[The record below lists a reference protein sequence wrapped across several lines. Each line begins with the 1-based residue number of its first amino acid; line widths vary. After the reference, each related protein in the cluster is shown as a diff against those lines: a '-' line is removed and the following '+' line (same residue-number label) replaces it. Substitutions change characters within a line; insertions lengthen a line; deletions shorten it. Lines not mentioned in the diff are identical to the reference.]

1 MSKILTALPN
11 LLLLN
16 GQATKDEVIS
26 VKEID
31 ITDDEVEAL
40 SLNQEIEH
48 FNDILDSIATLPNYT
63 KMFHTNF
70 MQKLKDE
77 IDILNSNCNISNYL
91 FTVNVLKAKFNM
103 YNYLN
108 RELIE
113 LCQVNAVDKKTIE
126 KVFLI
131 LNAIN
136 EKNQKVQNDLVNLIF
151 QLSPRIDQQIA
162 FYRKE
167 YNDIK
172 GDLKIIKEGM
182 KEKEKMNKVL
192 YDNNKIL
199 QAKVNA
205 YQNNSIN
212 NNQSNNSTINKAPI
226 DLGASSAKKENKFKS
241 SYTFLKKETDKI
253 LESNLKNKTISSNE
267 ESTKNIYISN
277 INLKQT
283 NYIPSPKLP
292 NTEQYVL
299 KKNRSTSNI
308 NTATISPRI
317 LTQKQLLQVITEIY
331 ASKSQYDKKCY
342 DYHLP
347 KETLEQHM
355 YTFLNNKYGL
365 KNLTIEWATSIINGI
380 KQYSQTNSEVCL
392 FGKILRNELEEE
404 SYQVY
409 LKLKSTIY
417 ELLGYY
423 YQTKYPYKST
433 KEIDR
438 MLKEKQGSY
447 LIEEEWKTLIK
458 YLFPKDSETVLSK
471 INEYI
476 ENSRN
481 ERAQTDNKV
490 NTYAYSSG
498 NSRKLTREELKSL
511 NRKENDLKILYSDF
525 NKILLEI
532 QIRLRDKY
540 LSNFVSTFKQ
550 IDEDDDGVLNEE
562 QFRDL
567 IIKLELYPLES
578 VGEEYEKLIDKIDPF
593 NTQVFTFSD
602 CVKLL
607 ANEYVDDGKT
617 KALDKIAMNTVTEE
631 NVDNNNN
638 ATN

>member
-167 YNDIK
+167 YNDTK

>member
-212 NNQSNNSTINKAPI
+212 NNQSNNSTINKASI

>member
-1 MSKILTALPN
+1 M
-11 LLLLN
+11 
-16 GQATKDEVIS
+16 
-26 VKEID
+26 
-31 ITDDEVEAL
+31 
-40 SLNQEIEH
+40 
-48 FNDILDSIATLPNYT
+48 
-63 KMFHTNF
+63 
-70 MQKLKDE
+70 
-77 IDILNSNCNISNYL
+77 
-91 FTVNVLKAKFNM
+91 
-103 YNYLN
+103 
-108 RELIE
+108 
-113 LCQVNAVDKKTIE
+113 
-126 KVFLI
+126 
-131 LNAIN
+131 
-136 EKNQKVQNDLVNLIF
+136 
-151 QLSPRIDQQIA
+151 RI
-162 FYRKE
+162 
-167 YNDIK
+167 
-172 GDLKIIKEGM
+172 
-182 KEKEKMNKVL
+182 
-192 YDNNKIL
+192 
-199 QAKVNA
+199 
-205 YQNNSIN
+205 
-212 NNQSNNSTINKAPI
+212 
-226 DLGASSAKKENKFKS
+226 
-241 SYTFLKKETDKI
+241 
-253 LESNLKNKTISSNE
+253 
-267 ESTKNIYISN
+267 
-277 INLKQT
+277 
-283 NYIPSPKLP
+283 
-292 NTEQYVL
+292 
-299 KKNRSTSNI
+299 
-308 NTATISPRI
+308 
-317 LTQKQLLQVITEIY
+317 
-331 ASKSQYDKKCY
+331 
-342 DYHLP
+342 
-347 KETLEQHM
+347 
-355 YTFLNNKYGL
+355 
-365 KNLTIEWATSIINGI
+365 
-380 KQYSQTNSEVCL
+380 
-392 FGKILRNELEEE
+392 
-404 SYQVY
+404 SYQ
-409 LKLKSTIY
+409 KPQR
-417 ELLGYY
+417 LGVRAV
-423 YQTKYPYKST
+423 TFK
-433 KEIDR
+433 

>member
-212 NNQSNNSTINKAPI
+212 NNQNNNSTINKASI

-317 LTQKQLLQVITEIY
+317 LTQKQLLQVITDIY

-607 ANEYVDDGKT
+607 ANEYVDNGKT

>member
-103 YNYLN
+103 YNYIN

-113 LCQVNAVDKKTIE
+113 LCQVNAVYKKTIE

-212 NNQSNNSTINKAPI
+212 NNQSNNSTINKASI

>member
-212 NNQSNNSTINKAPI
+212 NNQSNNSTINKASI

-317 LTQKQLLQVITEIY
+317 LTQKQLLQVITDIY

-511 NRKENDLKILYSDF
+511 NRKENDLKILYTDF

>member
-1 MSKILTALPN
+1 M
-11 LLLLN
+11 
-16 GQATKDEVIS
+16 IS

-113 LCQVNAVDKKTIE
+113 LCQVNSVDKKTIE

-136 EKNQKVQNDLVNLIF
+136 EKNQKVQNDIVNLIF

-199 QAKVNA
+199 QAKVNS
-205 YQNNSIN
+205 YQNNSI
-212 NNQSNNSTINKAPI
+212 NNQSNNSTINKASI

-241 SYTFLKKETDKI
+241 SYAFLKKETDKI
-253 LESNLKNKTISSNE
+253 PEANLKNKTISSNE

-331 ASKSQYDKKCY
+331 TSKSQYDKKCN

-476 ENSRN
+476 ESSRN
-481 ERAQTDNKV
+481 ERTQTDNKV

-511 NRKENDLKILYSDF
+511 NRKENDLKILYTDF

-602 CVKLL
+602 CVRLL
-607 ANEYVDDGKT
+607 ANEFVDDGKT

>member
-212 NNQSNNSTINKAPI
+212 NNQSNNSTINKASI

-299 KKNRSTSNI
+299 KKNKSTSNI

>member
-1 MSKILTALPN
+1 M
-11 LLLLN
+11 
-16 GQATKDEVIS
+16 
-26 VKEID
+26 
-31 ITDDEVEAL
+31 
-40 SLNQEIEH
+40 
-48 FNDILDSIATLPNYT
+48 
-63 KMFHTNF
+63 
-70 MQKLKDE
+70 
-77 IDILNSNCNISNYL
+77 
-91 FTVNVLKAKFNM
+91 
-103 YNYLN
+103 
-108 RELIE
+108 
-113 LCQVNAVDKKTIE
+113 
-126 KVFLI
+126 
-131 LNAIN
+131 
-136 EKNQKVQNDLVNLIF
+136 
-151 QLSPRIDQQIA
+151 
-162 FYRKE
+162 
-167 YNDIK
+167 
-172 GDLKIIKEGM
+172 IIIR
-182 KEKEKMNKVL
+182 
-192 YDNNKIL
+192 Y
-199 QAKVNA
+199 A

-212 NNQSNNSTINKAPI
+212 NNQSNNSTINKASI

-317 LTQKQLLQVITEIY
+317 LTQKQLLQVITDIY

>member
-212 NNQSNNSTINKAPI
+212 NNQSNNSTINKASI

-631 NVDNNNN
+631 NLDNNNN

>member
-1 MSKILTALPN
+1 
-11 LLLLN
+11 
-16 GQATKDEVIS
+16 
-26 VKEID
+26 
-31 ITDDEVEAL
+31 
-40 SLNQEIEH
+40 
-48 FNDILDSIATLPNYT
+48 
-63 KMFHTNF
+63 MFHTNF

-113 LCQVNAVDKKTIE
+113 LCQVNSVDKKTIE

-136 EKNQKVQNDLVNLIF
+136 EKNQKVQNDIVNLIF

-199 QAKVNA
+199 QAKVNS
-205 YQNNSIN
+205 YQNNSI
-212 NNQSNNSTINKAPI
+212 NNQSNNSTINKASI

-241 SYTFLKKETDKI
+241 SYAFLKKETDKI
-253 LESNLKNKTISSNE
+253 PEANLKNKTISSNE

-331 ASKSQYDKKCY
+331 TSKSQYDKKCN

-476 ENSRN
+476 ESSRN
-481 ERAQTDNKV
+481 ERTQTDNKV

-511 NRKENDLKILYSDF
+511 NRKENDLKILYTDF

-602 CVKLL
+602 CVRLL
-607 ANEYVDDGKT
+607 ANEFVDDGKT

>member
-212 NNQSNNSTINKAPI
+212 NNQSNNSTINKASI

-241 SYTFLKKETDKI
+241 SYTFLKKEADKI

-267 ESTKNIYISN
+267 ESTKNIYIPN

>member
-212 NNQSNNSTINKAPI
+212 NNQSNNSTINKASI

-347 KETLEQHM
+347 KQTPEHHM

-578 VGEEYEKLIDKIDPF
+578 VGEEYEKLTDKIDPF

>member
-136 EKNQKVQNDLVNLIF
+136 EKNQKVQNDIVNLIF

-182 KEKEKMNKVL
+182 REKEKMNKVL

-199 QAKVNA
+199 QAKVNS
-205 YQNNSIN
+205 YQNNSI
-212 NNQSNNSTINKAPI
+212 NNQSNNSTINKASI
-226 DLGASSAKKENKFKS
+226 DLGASSTKKENKFKS

-331 ASKSQYDKKCY
+331 TSKSQYDKKCY

-476 ENSRN
+476 ESTRN
-481 ERAQTDNKV
+481 ERTQTDNKV

-511 NRKENDLKILYSDF
+511 NRKENDLKILYTDF

-602 CVKLL
+602 CVRLL
-607 ANEYVDDGKT
+607 ANEFVDDGKT

>member
-241 SYTFLKKETDKI
+241 SYTFLKKETDKM

-631 NVDNNNN
+631 NVDNHNN

>member
-1 MSKILTALPN
+1 
-11 LLLLN
+11 
-16 GQATKDEVIS
+16 
-26 VKEID
+26 
-31 ITDDEVEAL
+31 
-40 SLNQEIEH
+40 
-48 FNDILDSIATLPNYT
+48 
-63 KMFHTNF
+63 MFHTNF

-113 LCQVNAVDKKTIE
+113 LCQVNSVDKKTIE

-136 EKNQKVQNDLVNLIF
+136 EKNQKVQNDIVNLIF

-182 KEKEKMNKVL
+182 REKEKMNKVL

-199 QAKVNA
+199 QAKVNS
-205 YQNNSIN
+205 YQNNSI
-212 NNQSNNSTINKAPI
+212 NNQSNNSTINKASI

-253 LESNLKNKTISSNE
+253 PEANLKNKTISSNE

-331 ASKSQYDKKCY
+331 TSKSQYDKKCN

-476 ENSRN
+476 ESSRN
-481 ERAQTDNKV
+481 ERTQTDNKV

-511 NRKENDLKILYSDF
+511 NRKENDLKILYTDF

-602 CVKLL
+602 CVRLL
-607 ANEYVDDGKT
+607 ANEFVDDGKT

>member
-212 NNQSNNSTINKAPI
+212 NNQSNNSTINKASI

-317 LTQKQLLQVITEIY
+317 LTQKQLLQVITDIY

>member
-212 NNQSNNSTINKAPI
+212 NNQSNNSTINKASI

-317 LTQKQLLQVITEIY
+317 LTQKQLLQVIADIY

>member
-1 MSKILTALPN
+1 
-11 LLLLN
+11 
-16 GQATKDEVIS
+16 
-26 VKEID
+26 
-31 ITDDEVEAL
+31 
-40 SLNQEIEH
+40 
-48 FNDILDSIATLPNYT
+48 
-63 KMFHTNF
+63 MFHTNF

-113 LCQVNAVDKKTIE
+113 LCQVNSVDKKTIE

-136 EKNQKVQNDLVNLIF
+136 EKNQKVQNDIVNLIF

-182 KEKEKMNKVL
+182 REKEKMNKVL

-199 QAKVNA
+199 QAKVNS
-205 YQNNSIN
+205 YQNNSI
-212 NNQSNNSTINKAPI
+212 NNQSNNSTINKASI
-226 DLGASSAKKENKFKS
+226 DLGASSTKKENKFKS

-253 LESNLKNKTISSNE
+253 PEANLKNKTISSNE
-267 ESTKNIYISN
+267 DSTKNIYISN

-292 NTEQYVL
+292 NPEQYVL

-331 ASKSQYDKKCY
+331 TSKSQYDKKCY

-476 ENSRN
+476 ESTRN
-481 ERAQTDNKV
+481 ERTQTDNKV

-511 NRKENDLKILYSDF
+511 NRKENDLKILYTDF

-602 CVKLL
+602 CVRLL
-607 ANEYVDDGKT
+607 ANEFVDDGKT

>member
-91 FTVNVLKAKFNM
+91 FTVNVLKEKFNM

-212 NNQSNNSTINKAPI
+212 NNQSNNSTINKASI

>member
-172 GDLKIIKEGM
+172 GDLKIIKEVM

-241 SYTFLKKETDKI
+241 SYTFLKKETDKM

>member
-1 MSKILTALPN
+1 
-11 LLLLN
+11 
-16 GQATKDEVIS
+16 
-26 VKEID
+26 
-31 ITDDEVEAL
+31 
-40 SLNQEIEH
+40 
-48 FNDILDSIATLPNYT
+48 
-63 KMFHTNF
+63 MFHTNF

-113 LCQVNAVDKKTIE
+113 LCQVNSVDKKTIE

-136 EKNQKVQNDLVNLIF
+136 EKNQKVQNDIVNLIF

-182 KEKEKMNKVL
+182 REKEKMNKVL

-199 QAKVNA
+199 QAKVNS
-205 YQNNSIN
+205 YQNNSI
-212 NNQSNNSTINKAPI
+212 NNQSNNSTINKASI

-241 SYTFLKKETDKI
+241 SYAFLKKETDKI
-253 LESNLKNKTISSNE
+253 PEANLKNKTISSNE

-331 ASKSQYDKKCY
+331 TSKSQYDKKCN

-476 ENSRN
+476 ESSRN
-481 ERAQTDNKV
+481 ERTQTDNKV

-511 NRKENDLKILYSDF
+511 NRKENDLKILYTDF

-602 CVKLL
+602 CVRLL
-607 ANEYVDDGKT
+607 ANEFVDDGKT

>member
-1 MSKILTALPN
+1 M
-11 LLLLN
+11 
-16 GQATKDEVIS
+16 IS

-113 LCQVNAVDKKTIE
+113 LCQVNSVDKKTIE

-136 EKNQKVQNDLVNLIF
+136 EKNQKVQSDIVNLIF

-182 KEKEKMNKVL
+182 REKEKMNKVL

-199 QAKVNA
+199 QAKVNS

-212 NNQSNNSTINKAPI
+212 NNQSNNSTINKASI

-253 LESNLKNKTISSNE
+253 PEANLKNKTISSNE

-317 LTQKQLLQVITEIY
+317 LTQKQLLQVITEILT
-331 ASKSQYDKKCY
+331 SKSQYDKKCY

-380 KQYSQTNSEVCL
+380 TQYSQTNSEVCL

-476 ENSRN
+476 ESSRN
-481 ERAQTDNKV
+481 ERTQTDNKV

-511 NRKENDLKILYSDF
+511 NRKENDLKILYTDF

-602 CVKLL
+602 CVRLL
-607 ANEYVDDGKT
+607 ANEFVDDGKT

>member
-241 SYTFLKKETDKI
+241 SYTFLKKETDKM

>member
-136 EKNQKVQNDLVNLIF
+136 EKNQPVQNDLVNLIF

-212 NNQSNNSTINKAPI
+212 NNQSNNSTINKASI

-253 LESNLKNKTISSNE
+253 LESNLMIFFHSHL
-267 ESTKNIYISN
+267 NI
-277 INLKQT
+277 
-283 NYIPSPKLP
+283 
-292 NTEQYVL
+292 
-299 KKNRSTSNI
+299 
-308 NTATISPRI
+308 
-317 LTQKQLLQVITEIY
+317 
-331 ASKSQYDKKCY
+331 
-342 DYHLP
+342 
-347 KETLEQHM
+347 
-355 YTFLNNKYGL
+355 
-365 KNLTIEWATSIINGI
+365 
-380 KQYSQTNSEVCL
+380 
-392 FGKILRNELEEE
+392 
-404 SYQVY
+404 
-409 LKLKSTIY
+409 
-417 ELLGYY
+417 
-423 YQTKYPYKST
+423 
-433 KEIDR
+433 
-438 MLKEKQGSY
+438 
-447 LIEEEWKTLIK
+447 
-458 YLFPKDSETVLSK
+458 
-471 INEYI
+471 
-476 ENSRN
+476 
-481 ERAQTDNKV
+481 
-490 NTYAYSSG
+490 
-498 NSRKLTREELKSL
+498 
-511 NRKENDLKILYSDF
+511 
-525 NKILLEI
+525 
-532 QIRLRDKY
+532 
-540 LSNFVSTFKQ
+540 
-550 IDEDDDGVLNEE
+550 
-562 QFRDL
+562 
-567 IIKLELYPLES
+567 
-578 VGEEYEKLIDKIDPF
+578 
-593 NTQVFTFSD
+593 
-602 CVKLL
+602 
-607 ANEYVDDGKT
+607 
-617 KALDKIAMNTVTEE
+617 
-631 NVDNNNN
+631 
-638 ATN
+638 

>member
-136 EKNQKVQNDLVNLIF
+136 EKNQKVQNDLVGLVF

-447 LIEEEWKTLIK
+447 LIEGEWKTLIK

-498 NSRKLTREELKSL
+498 NSHKLTREELKSL

>member
-1 MSKILTALPN
+1 
-11 LLLLN
+11 
-16 GQATKDEVIS
+16 
-26 VKEID
+26 
-31 ITDDEVEAL
+31 
-40 SLNQEIEH
+40 
-48 FNDILDSIATLPNYT
+48 
-63 KMFHTNF
+63 MFHTNF

-113 LCQVNAVDKKTIE
+113 LCQVNSVDKKTIE

-136 EKNQKVQNDLVNLIF
+136 EKNQKVQNDIVNLIF

-182 KEKEKMNKVL
+182 REKEKMNKVL

-199 QAKVNA
+199 QAKVNS
-205 YQNNSIN
+205 YQNNSI
-212 NNQSNNSTINKAPI
+212 NNQSNNSTINKASI

-241 SYTFLKKETDKI
+241 SYSFLKKETDKI
-253 LESNLKNKTISSNE
+253 PEANLKNKTISSNE

-331 ASKSQYDKKCY
+331 TSKSQYDKKCN

-476 ENSRN
+476 ESSRN
-481 ERAQTDNKV
+481 ERTQTDNKV

-511 NRKENDLKILYSDF
+511 NRKENDLKILYTDF

-602 CVKLL
+602 CVRLL
-607 ANEYVDDGKT
+607 ANEFVDDGKT

>member
-48 FNDILDSIATLPNYT
+48 FNDILDRIATLPNYT

-108 RELIE
+108 RELSE

-212 NNQSNNSTINKAPI
+212 NNQSNNSTINKASI

-317 LTQKQLLQVITEIY
+317 LTQKQLLQVITDIY

>member
-31 ITDDEVEAL
+31 ITDDEVDAL

-212 NNQSNNSTINKAPI
+212 NNQSNNSTINKASI

>member
-212 NNQSNNSTINKAPI
+212 NNQSNNSTINKASI

-267 ESTKNIYISN
+267 ESTKNIYIPN

-317 LTQKQLLQVITEIY
+317 LTQKQLLQVITDIY

>member
-48 FNDILDSIATLPNYT
+48 FNDILDRIATLPNYT

-212 NNQSNNSTINKAPI
+212 NNQSNNSTINKASI

-317 LTQKQLLQVITEIY
+317 LTQKQLLQVITDIY

>member
-1 MSKILTALPN
+1 M
-11 LLLLN
+11 
-16 GQATKDEVIS
+16 IS

-113 LCQVNAVDKKTIE
+113 LCQVNSVDKKTIE

-136 EKNQKVQNDLVNLIF
+136 EKNQKVQNDIVNLIF

-182 KEKEKMNKVL
+182 REKEKMNKVL

-199 QAKVNA
+199 QAKVNS

-212 NNQSNNSTINKAPI
+212 NNQSNNSTINKASI

-253 LESNLKNKTISSNE
+253 PEANLKNKTISSNE

-331 ASKSQYDKKCY
+331 TSKSQYDKKCN

-365 KNLTIEWATSIINGI
+365 NNLTIEWATSIINGI

-392 FGKILRNELEEE
+392 FGKILKNELEEE

-476 ENSRN
+476 ESSRN
-481 ERAQTDNKV
+481 ERVQTDNKV

-511 NRKENDLKILYSDF
+511 NRKENDLKILYTDF

-602 CVKLL
+602 CVRLL
-607 ANEYVDDGKT
+607 ANEFVDDGKT

>member
-212 NNQSNNSTINKAPI
+212 NNQSNNSTINKASI

-241 SYTFLKKETDKI
+241 SYTFLKKETDKM

-317 LTQKQLLQVITEIY
+317 LTQKQLLQVITDIY

>member
-212 NNQSNNSTINKAPI
+212 NNQSNNSTINKASI

-241 SYTFLKKETDKI
+241 SYTFLKKEADKI